1 MTTVPDFDRM
11 YASDPDPWQ
20 VATSWYERRKID
32 IALACLRRPRY
43 RFAWDAACGTGDLAA
58 RLADRCDA
66 VLASDASAQACALTA
81 ARCAQVPQVR
91 VEQSALPALPAGL
104 QAGPRVGP
112 GPDLVVLSEFLYYLD
127 DEARARTAAR
137 VADVAAPEADLLAV
151 HWTPQPEDAHLSGC
165 VPTAS
170 STTPCVPVDGGA
182 WSLIRTPSSSSR
194 SGRATSRRRSAAERS
209 LDPPVTDG

>member
-1 MTTVPDFDRM
+1 MTTAPDFDRM

-151 HWTPQPEDAHLSGC
+151 HWTPQPEDAHLSG
-165 VPTAS
+165 
-170 STTPCVPVDGGA
+170 
-182 WSLIRTPSSSSR
+182 
-194 SGRATSRRRSAAERS
+194 GRAHRELDDTLRAGGWGRLVSHQDTEFVLTLWSRDLPTQIGR
-209 LDPPVTDG
+209 